1 MPKLGLGLGVTR
13 TIPTESV
20 PATATALSYSNNL
33 LNYNNQLL
41 TFTP

>member
-20 PATATALSYSNNL
+20 PATATALSYLNNL
-33 LNYNNQLL
+33 LNYLSQLL